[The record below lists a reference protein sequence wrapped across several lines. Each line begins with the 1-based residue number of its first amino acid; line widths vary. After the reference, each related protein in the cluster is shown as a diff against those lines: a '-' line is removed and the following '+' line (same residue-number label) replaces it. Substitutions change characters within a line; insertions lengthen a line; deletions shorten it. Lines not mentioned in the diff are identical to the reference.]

1 MNKIKFGIP
10 KGSLQDTTINL
21 LKKAG
26 YSIKVK
32 SRSYFPTVGD
42 DELECILMRAQEI
55 PRYVEDGTIDLGI
68 SGYDWIQENNAKVQE
83 VSELLYAKQ
92 GLGKVRWVLA
102 VPEKSNIKSVK
113 DLKGK
118 KIATELMNVSK
129 KYLKKNGV
137 SANLEFSWG
146 ATEIKPPQLA
156 DAIIELTETGSTL
169 YENNLRIV
177 DTVIESSTRLIANK
191 ESWKNAWKKKKITEI
206 STLLLGAIN
215 AEQMVGL
222 MMNVREKELDKVLK
236 ILPSITNPTIS
247 KLVNKNT
254 KEPWVDVL
262 VVLKEEEVRKLII
275 DLKNAG
281 AEGIVE
287 FPLNK
292 VI

>member
-32 SRSYFPTVGD
+32 SRSYFPTVSD

-118 KIATELMNVSK
+118 KIATELINVSK

-146 ATEIKPPQLA
+146 ATEIKSPQLA

-191 ESWKNAWKKKKITEI
+191 ESWKDSWKKKKITEI

-222 MMNVREKELDKVLK
+222 MMNLREKELDKVLK

-262 VVLKEEEVRKLII
+262 VVLKEEDVRKLII
-275 DLKNAG
+275 NLKNAG